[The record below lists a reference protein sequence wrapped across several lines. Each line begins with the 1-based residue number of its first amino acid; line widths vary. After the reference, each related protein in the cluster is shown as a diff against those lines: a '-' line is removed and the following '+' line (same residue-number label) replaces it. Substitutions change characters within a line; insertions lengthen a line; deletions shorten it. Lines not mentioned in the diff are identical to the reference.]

1 MKKMQYL
8 LLGLVIVAS
17 VATGCRE
24 TKDSKIE
31 TAVEETKD
39 AVEDA
44 ADEAKDAVEDAAD
57 EVEDKL

>member
-44 ADEAKDAVEDAAD
+44 ADE
-57 EVEDKL
+57 VEDKL